1 MAKLKSAPRRGRKL
15 SGSTLRRPSRN
26 GRRRSSFDQ
35 LGDSVMSWVGPAIWV
50 GSLGAALVV
59 GYIVVTG
66 ENLTLSTIADWLSEA
81 LSAVGGAF
89 AGGRDAILETLGFGF
104 IPLFLFAAATFLLV
118 GLEPA
123 RTRTFWRRWLG
134 SLGLLV
140 FAFGALSFIQP
151 SSTVGEVDF
160 ASATAGGEL
169 GQALTSG
176 PLALVLWLG
185 LLVASLWLLAP
196 SLMLAAVRATP
207 AAAAAVYSGAWWLAC
222 VMGGAIAAFGAWLS
236 REREPR
242 TDEEVPIDYDEPLS
256 VASDERPA
264 FPAVETLEAVD
275 VDFEEHEPNL
285 DEIRAALDQQ
295 SKPAE
300 PALRIAVPGD
310 EDLPEPVPQ
319 QTVPWKMPSIGL
331 LAERTNESSAR
342 VDNSQRAALIEK
354 TLLSFGVDAK
364 VVQINQGPTVTQFGI
379 EPGWEIKT
387 KAVQEKDSSGKPLFD
402 RDGKPRQRIEEVSR
416 TRVRVNQITALANDL
431 ALALAAPTIRIEAP
445 VPGKPVVGVEVPNH
459 TATTVTLRSVI
470 ESPAFQRNAG
480 RSKLT
485 LALGQ
490 GVSGDPIVADLA
502 KMPHLLI
509 SGSTGS
515 GKSVCINSIIACIL
529 MHSSPRDVRFVMID
543 PKRVELAPF
552 GLIPHLA
559 FSKIVIEM
567 DKVVGSLQA
576 VIHEMETRYKKF
588 ATIAVRNIDSYN
600 RSPRVSTPLPY
611 WVVIID
617 ELADLM
623 MAAPYEVERQI
634 CRLAQLARATGI
646 HLIVATQRPSVDVV
660 TGLIKANFPTRIAFA
675 MSSQVDSRTIL
686 DMGGAERLL
695 GKGDMLYMPTDA
707 AKPKRIQGVFVSDQ
721 EIEKLVAFWA
731 TQKLKNPEP
740 DTYDHLLEEAKEAME
755 SEAAADP
762 VMEQARELAGEHK
775 RISTSLLQRRLRIGY
790 PRAARIMDQLE
801 AEGIVGPSEGAG
813 SREVLSGELEP
824 EEASFY

>member
-1 MAKLKSAPRRGRKL
+1 
-15 SGSTLRRPSRN
+15 
-26 GRRRSSFDQ
+26 
-35 LGDSVMSWVGPAIWV
+35 MSWAGPAIWL
-50 GSLGAALVV
+50 GSFAAALVV
-59 GYIVVTG
+59 GYIVFTG
-66 ENLTLSTIADWLSEA
+66 ERLTLSSVGGWLSGGGSEA
-81 LSAVGGAF
+81 GGAF
-89 AGGRDAILETLGFGF
+89 ADSRDAIFETLGFGF

-134 SLGLLV
+134 ALGLLV
-140 FAFGALSFIQP
+140 FCFGVLSFVKP
-151 SSTVGEVDF
+151 SSTVGGVDF
-160 ASATAGGEL
+160 TTATAGGEL
-169 GQALTSG
+169 GQALTGS
-176 PLALVLWLG
+176 PLAIVCWLA
-185 LLVASLWLLAP
+185 LLVSSLWLVAP
-196 SLMLAAVRATP
+196 AVMLAGIKATP
-207 AAAAAVYSGAWWLAC
+207 AAAAAIYGGLWWMAC
-222 VMGGAIAAFGAWLS
+222 VIGGAVAAVAGWAF
-236 REREPR
+236 RERERP
-242 TDEEVPIDYDEPLS
+242 EEPVSVDYDEPLS
-256 VASDERPA
+256 VASDDRPA
-264 FPAVETLEAVD
+264 FPAAETLEAVD
-275 VDFEEHEPNL
+275 VEFEEHEPNL

-295 SKPAE
+295 AKPAE
-300 PALRIAVPGD
+300 PALRIAVPADD
-310 EDLPEPVPQ
+310 ELPEPIPEQ
-319 QTVPWKMPSIGL
+319 AVPWKTPSIGL

-364 VVQINQGPTVTQFGI
+364 VVQINQGPTVTQFGV

-402 RDGKPRQRIEEVSR
+402 RDGKPKQRIEEVSR

-470 ESPAFQRNAG
+470 ESPAFQRTAG

-552 GLIPHLA
+552 ALIPHLA
-559 FSKIVIEM
+559 FSHIVTEM
-567 DKVVGSLQA
+567 DRVVGTLQA

-731 TQKLKNPEP
+731 AQKLKNPEP
-740 DTYDHLLEEAKEAME
+740 DTYDHLLEEAREAME

-762 VMEQARELAGEHK
+762 VMEQARQLAGEHK

-801 AEGIVGPSEGAG
+801 AEGVVGPSEGGG

>member
-1 MAKLKSAPRRGRKL
+1 MAKLKSTPRRGRKL
-15 SGSTLRRPSRN
+15 SGSSLRRPSRSS
-26 GRRRSSFDQ
+26 RRRSSFDQ
-35 LGDSVMSWVGPAIWV
+35 LGDSLLAWAGPFIWV
-50 GSLGAALVV
+50 GTLAAAVVV

-66 ENLTLSTIADWLSEA
+66 ETITFSTFRRWLSDFSSA
-81 LSAVGGAF
+81 LSGAF
-89 AGGRDAILETLGFGF
+89 AAGRDAILETLGFGF
-104 IPLFLFAAATFLLV
+104 IPLFLFAAASFLLV
-118 GLEPA
+118 GFQPA
-123 RTRTFWRRWLG
+123 RTRIFWRRWLG
-134 SLGLLV
+134 TAGLLV
-140 FAFGALSFIQP
+140 FAFGLLSFIKP
-151 SSTVGEVDF
+151 GSSVGDVDF
-160 ASATAGGEL
+160 RSVTAGGEL

-176 PLALVLWLG
+176 PLAIVLWLG
-185 LLVASLWLLAP
+185 LLVVSLWLIAP
-196 SLMLAAVRATP
+196 SVMLAGARATPLVFAGIYRGAWWVACVVGGALAAV
-207 AAAAAVYSGAWWLAC
+207 GGWLN
-222 VMGGAIAAFGAWLS
+222 
-236 REREPR
+236 REREDL
-242 TDEEVPIDYDEPLS
+242 TDEPEIISYDEPLS
-256 VASDERPA
+256 IASDDRPA
-264 FPAVETLEAVD
+264 FPATETLEAVD
-275 VDFEEHEPNL
+275 VEFEEHEPDL
-285 DEIRAALDQQ
+285 EEIRAALDQQ
-295 SKPAE
+295 AKPAE
-300 PALRIAVPGD
+300 PALRIAVPADD
-310 EDLPEPVPQ
+310 ELPEPAPQ
-319 QTVPWKMPSIGL
+319 EAVPWKTPSIGL

-342 VDNSQRAALIEK
+342 VDNSHRAALIEK
-354 TLLSFGVDAK
+354 TLRSFGVDAK
-364 VVQINQGPTVTQFGI
+364 VVQINQGPTVTQFGV

-387 KAVQEKDSSGKPLFD
+387 RAVAEKDSSGKPVVD

-445 VPGKPVVGVEVPNH
+445 VPGKPVVGIEVPNH
-459 TATTVTLRSVI
+459 TASTVTLRSVI
-470 ESPAFQRNAG
+470 ESPAFQRTAG

-509 SGSTGS
+509 AGSTGS

-529 MHSSPRDVRFVMID
+529 MHASPRDVRFVMID

-559 FSKIVIEM
+559 FSNIVTEM
-567 DKVVGSLQA
+567 DRVVGTLQA

-600 RSPRVSTPLPY
+600 RNPRVTTPLPY
-611 WVVIID
+611 WVVIVD

-646 HLIVATQRPSVDVV
+646 HLLVATQRPSVDVV

-731 TQKLKNPEP
+731 AQKLKNPRP
-740 DTYDHLLEEAKEAME
+740 DTYDHLLEEAKEALE
-755 SEAAADP
+755 HEASADP